1 MMRRRCGIA
10 ASHEVQDDTPAPPSL
25 RLKAGFRLLR
35 CDILIYRTQRTTD
48 TMGRFSISGTS
59 AMRPTSLKIALPLT
73 LSAIVLSGCAGLF
86 FDYDTYDASKSY
98 AWNVQ
103 QHMASAGQEDEMPED
118 PDWAKLDPEMLD
130 SKNAYYLSKNTGYAP
145 QRKSLKKYLS
155 ESPEAARNAEKIYGA
170 GYITNTLGGGIG
182 ESLVAATVGAGMM
195 IYGLFG
201 DVGYIKPRMDGW
213 LEDQT
218 LVYVPTD
225 KFSKGSDADRYIID
239 SYRKAAQKANK
250 KLIVKEE
257 ATCDMIS
264 LSISR
269 PGEKEPFFYT
279 EQQRFESLPSV
290 NGTACNNP
298 ISRTPYDIPAWLNGG
313 TPDRKAWTTRLHGN
327 LIRGSERQQIAAIA
341 KYLPDFFYIY
351 IAPRKDEATKE
362 VVHPVVIDNKGIHEF
377 VAPASK
383 TQAVSGT

>member
-1 MMRRRCGIA
+1 MRRRSGIA
-10 ASHEVQDDTPAPPSL
+10 ASREVQDDTPAPPSL

-35 CDILIYRTQRTTD
+35 CDRLIYRTQRSTD
-48 TMGRFSISGTS
+48 TMGRFSISATS
-59 AMRPTSLKIALPLT
+59 AMRPISPKIALPLT

-130 SKNAYYLSKNTGYAP
+130 SKNGYYLSKNTGYAP

-182 ESLVAATVGAGMM
+182 ESLVAATVGTGMM

-225 KFSKGSDADRYIID
+225 KFSKGKDADRYIID

-383 TQAVSGT
+383 TQAVSGI